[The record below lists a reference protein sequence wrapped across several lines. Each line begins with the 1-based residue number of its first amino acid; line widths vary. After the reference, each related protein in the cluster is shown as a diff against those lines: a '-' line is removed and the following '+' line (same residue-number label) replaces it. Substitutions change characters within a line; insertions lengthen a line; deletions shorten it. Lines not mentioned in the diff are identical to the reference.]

1 MKQETPEQLS
11 KRLASALW
19 QQSKLRH
26 GLFTTQEFRDLCE
39 AALLEELGNGS
50 PLTEPR

>member
-26 GLFTTQEFRDLCE
+26 GLFTTREFRDLCE
-39 AALLEELGNGS
+39 AVLLEELEKES
-50 PLTEPR
+50 PLAEPR